1 MSVISKPSVR
11 EPALWQ
17 AVGNTPLLP
26 LELRP
31 GHGRILL
38 KAEWL
43 NPGGSVKDRAARAI
57 LRDGLCRGELPGKR
71 LLEIVA
77 AIDGR
82 RYEEFPCYISARALE
97 GFEARVKTINAL
109 LKGDK
114 SDWAKGI
121 KREAKRALD
130 FARRL
135 HLGHDISEALADNLK

>member
-1 MSVISKPSVR
+1 MLFDYAGKTYRTERAVYVAMYEAR
-11 EPALWQ
+11 ESR
-17 AVGNTPLLP
+17 GRTSR
-26 LELRP
+26 ELAEE
-31 GHGRILL
+31 ILL
-38 KAEWL
+38 QEFGTSPK
-43 NPGGSVKDRAARAI
+43 SKDAFAS
-57 LRDGLCRGELPGKR
+57 KR

-135 HLGHDISEALADNLK
+135 HLGQDISEALADNLK